1 MRYLR
6 CLLVH
11 EGPSDAWF
19 LQPLL
24 HRALEQM
31 VVEDFH
37 GRIDIAG
44 IDTLYA
50 DGARRADH
58 QRPDDVLT
66 AAVREDG
73 TFDALLFHHDGAP
86 QRFSKEVVARMRD
99 AWETRNGREPLVPVV
114 PVRETEAWV
123 LADRTALAETL
134 LVRTALVE
142 KAVPARAAE
151 IESLID
157 PKKPLRSLVEP
168 TMSMQDKRRHDE
180 FYKDLLDRLANKV
193 SIERLREFP
202 SFAAWW
208 DEMKQALE
216 GLGYRHG

>member
-19 LQPLL
+19 FQPLL

-31 VVEDFH
+31 VVENFG
-37 GRIDIAG
+37 GRVDIAS

-50 DGARRADH
+50 EGRHRPADH
-58 QRPDDVLT
+58 QRPDDVL
-66 AAVREDG
+66 AAVRVNG
-73 TFDALLFHHDGAP
+73 AFDVLLFHHDGAP
-86 QRFSKEVVARMRD
+86 QRFATDVVKRMRE
-99 AWETRNGREPLVPVV
+99 AWSTRDGREPLVLVV

-123 LADRTALAETL
+123 LADRAALADTL
-134 LVRTALVE
+134 SIRTALVE

-157 PKKPLRSLVEP
+157 PKKPLRSLVDP

-193 SIERLREFP
+193 SIDRLREFP
-202 SFAAWW
+202 SFARWW
-208 DEMKQALE
+208 DDMKQALE